1 MEVGGCSRKAERARG
16 VSLELRSMNMASMPP
31 IPRWIHISL
40 WRAHGSTNN
49 FSVSLPLDMQTQVWD
64 GLVSRIPSMFRILG
78 SRLGPLASYFAF
90 SVHSLV
96 GTNRNGL
103 VLWELIAYRCEQ
115 ARIGRRP

>member
-1 MEVGGCSRKAERARG
+1 
-16 VSLELRSMNMASMPP
+16 MNMASMPP

-40 WRAHGSTNN
+40 RRAHGSTNN
-49 FSVSLPLDMQTQVWD
+49 FSVSLPLDLQTQVWD

>member
-1 MEVGGCSRKAERARG
+1 
-16 VSLELRSMNMASMPP
+16 MNMASMPL
-31 IPRWIHISL
+31 IPRWTIYALSL
-40 WRAHGSTNN
+40 WRAHGSTNI

-96 GTNRNGL
+96 GTNSSNGL

-115 ARIGRRP
+115 ARMGQRP